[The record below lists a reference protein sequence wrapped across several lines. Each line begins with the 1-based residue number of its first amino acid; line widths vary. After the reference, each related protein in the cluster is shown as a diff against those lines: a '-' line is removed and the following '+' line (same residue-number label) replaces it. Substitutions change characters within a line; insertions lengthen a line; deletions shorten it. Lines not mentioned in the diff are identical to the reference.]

1 MLHQTFACADQA
13 AAPILQVTGL
23 QGGPADH
30 PLFDQLD
37 LFLGAGVCALIGDEG
52 TGKTSLLR
60 LLSGDLQP
68 TAGEVRLLDQS
79 SSLKLPRP
87 AAVFW
92 ADLRLPQNDLDTPK
106 ECWAAMRLHLPA
118 WSEAM
123 QNDLIEALQM
133 APHLNKRLNMLSTGS
148 RRKVGLVAALSSGAT
163 VTLLDQPFVSLDQAS
178 IAVLKSFLNEAAH
191 HPGRAWVVA
200 DYEVP
205 SGMTFTSQLQL

>member
-1 MLHQTFACADQA
+1 MLHQILDSSCQA
-13 AAPILQVTGL
+13 HAPILQVTGL

-30 PLFDQLD
+30 PLFDHLD
-37 LFLGAGVCALIGDEG
+37 LCLSAGVCALTGDEG

-68 TAGEVRLLDQS
+68 TAGEVRLLNEPS
-79 SSLKLPRP
+79 PLKLPRP

-92 ADLRLPQNDLDTPK
+92 NDLRLPQNDLDTPK
-106 ECWAAMRLHLPA
+106 QCWAALRLNLPA
-118 WSEAM
+118 WSEAI
-123 QNDLIEALQM
+123 QNDLVAALHM
-133 APHLNKRLNMLSTGS
+133 APHLDKRLNMLSTGS

-205 SGMTFTSQLQL
+205 PGMKLTSLLQL